1 MAFLDQLRQRDPD
14 GIIVVFGDHLPFLGE
29 NFSGYVDSGVLAPN
43 RSDFTPAMFKF
54 YVSTPLIIIDGKNG
68 PVKTGSL
75 PLYQVPKLILNLLN
89 YNEPSIMDYV
99 APLPDMRV
107 RPLPGLHFNL
117 LKDGKVDVCKEPPYS
132 VACQKSARWLKDVL
146 VVSNDL
152 FIGHQYTRPRH
163 VPEKKEETVLAK
175 MAGSPVNVSVPE

>member
-1 MAFLDQLRQRDPD
+1 VFLDQLRLRDPG
-14 GIIVVFGDHLPFLGE
+14 GIIMVFGDHLPFLGE
-29 NFSGYVDSGVLAPN
+29 NFSGYVDSRVLSPHRN
-43 RSDFTPAMFKF
+43 EFTPAMFKF
-54 YVSTPLIIIDGKNG
+54 YVSTPMIFIDGKNG

-75 PLYQVPKLILNLLN
+75 PLYQVPRLLLNLLN

-99 APLPDMRV
+99 SPLPDMRV

-117 LKDGKVDVCKEPPYS
+117 LKDGKVDLCKEPPYS
-132 VACQKSARWLKDVL
+132 EACQKSARWLKDVL

-163 VPEKKEETVLAK
+163 VPEKKEAAVQAEADQP
-175 MAGSPVNVSVPE
+175 PVNVSAPE